1 MVKCVNDSESSTCK
15 SDEEI
20 MKWLYPKQFE
30 IYIRYEKVDFLQ
42 RDLKPTF
49 KSDEMLTRFSPNDN
63 KFEHIDIIFRQNLI
77 QTYDSWINQ
86 FGNPTNFW
94 QFFDVEKIQKQS
106 FNRYGMNSDALLSL
120 SFIPSNTY
128 ITYSR

>member
-63 KFEHIDIIFRQNLI
+63 KFEHIDIIFR
-77 QTYDSWINQ
+77 
-86 FGNPTNFW
+86 
-94 QFFDVEKIQKQS
+94 
-106 FNRYGMNSDALLSL
+106 
-120 SFIPSNTY
+120 
-128 ITYSR
+128 